1 MSRIKA
7 IVGKLFWLP
16 AVIFV
21 GAYLCLL
28 TGMWIDDI
36 GVLIA
41 YNIPFYNFLTRI
53 IPTIVSTVLGGLG
66 AIFTTL
72 FMFIFLNW
80 LRKDSIAS
88 AKEIETDFED
98 NGEEIPIYSS
108 EE

>member
-21 GAYLCLL
+21 CAYLCLL
-28 TGMWIDDI
+28 TGMWVADI
-36 GVLIA
+36 GNLIVFKFSLV
-41 YNIPFYNFLTRI
+41 IFLRNSIDSI
-53 IPTIVSTVLGGLG
+53 ISTAIGGLG

-72 FMFIFLNW
+72 FMFNFLNW

-88 AKEIETDFED
+88 AKETDSDLED